1 MVYLELVLAMR
12 NFLVHLGYGLVLG
25 LLAAAGILLAAGKP
39 RSSPV
44 MLLPTPAPTN
54 LTIDVTGEVV
64 KPGVYQLPPNSHVLD
79 AIQAA
84 GGLLVDADVNTLNMA
99 SEVSDGQKI
108 IVLTQSQLPVPMQ
121 GTERSNPIEVNGLI
135 DINTA
140 TAEQLDILPGIGPTK
155 ASDIITYRQKNGA
168 FDRIEDIQN
177 VTGIGPATFEAI
189 RNLISVTGGS

>member
-1 MVYLELVLAMR
+1 MR
-12 NFLVHLGYGLVLG
+12 NFLVYLGFGLILG

-44 MLLPTPAPTN
+44 MLLPTPA
-54 LTIDVTGEVV
+54 LTYLMIDITGEVV

-99 SEVSDGQKI
+99 AELSDGQKI
-108 IVLTQSQLPVPMQ
+108 IVKTQGQLPVITE
-121 GTERSNPIEVNGLI
+121 GAERSIPIEVTGPI

-140 TAEQLDILPGIGPTK
+140 TAEQLETLPGIGPTK
-155 ASDIITYRQKNGA
+155 AGEIIIYRQKNGA

-177 VTGIGPATFEAI
+177 VSGIGPATFEAI
-189 RNLISVTGGS
+189 RDLISVSGGS

>member
-1 MVYLELVLAMR
+1 MR
-12 NFLVHLGYGLVLG
+12 NFFVYLGYGIVLG

-44 MLLPTPAPTN
+44 MLLPTPAQTN
-54 LTIDVTGEVV
+54 LTIDVTGEVA

-99 SEVSDGQKI
+99 AKLSDGQKI
-108 IVLTQSQLPVPMQ
+108 IVRAQGQPPLPMDE
-121 GTERSNPIEVNGLI
+121 TERSIPIEVNGLI

-140 TAEQLDILPGIGPTK
+140 TTEQLETLPGIGPTK

-177 VTGIGPATFEAI
+177 VSGIGPATFEAI
-189 RNLISVTGGS
+189 RNLISVSGGS

>member
-1 MVYLELVLAMR
+1 MR
-12 NFLVHLGYGLVLG
+12 NFLIHLGYGLVLG
-25 LLAAAGILLAAGKP
+25 LLAAAGIMLAAGKP

-54 LTIDVTGEVV
+54 LTIDITGAIV

-84 GGLLVDADVNTLNMA
+84 GGLRVDADVNTLNMA
-99 SEVSDGQKI
+99 AELSDGQKI
-108 IVLTQSQLPVPMQ
+108 IVKTEGQLPVASD
-121 GTERSNPIEVNGLI
+121 GIERSIPIEVNGLI

-140 TAEQLDILPGIGPTK
+140 TAEQLDTLPGIGPTK

-177 VTGIGPATFEAI
+177 VSGIGPATFEAI
-189 RNLISVTGGS
+189 RNLISVSGGS